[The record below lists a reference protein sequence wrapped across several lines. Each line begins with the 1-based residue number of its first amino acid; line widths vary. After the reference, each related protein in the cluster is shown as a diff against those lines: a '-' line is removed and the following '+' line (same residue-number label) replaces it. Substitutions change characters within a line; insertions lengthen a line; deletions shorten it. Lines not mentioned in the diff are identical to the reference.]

1 MQQKMSQSDLA
12 RKAGVSQPTVST
24 YENNPGAGYR
34 AEVLFRIAVAL
45 KTSPEYLMHGTG
57 PEALTD
63 LKADQKEL
71 LAVIDQLPEAERAV
85 LLSVAKSMR
94 K

>member
-1 MQQKMSQSDLA
+1 MQHRMSQTELA
-12 RKAGVSQPTVST
+12 RRAGVSQPTVST

-34 AEVLFRIAVAL
+34 AEVLFRIAGAL
-45 KTSPEYLMHGTG
+45 GTSPEYLMHGSG
-57 PEALTD
+57 PVNLSD